1 MILDHI
7 EYTEDVDVKTGKII
21 IRERYQ
27 IAVSGACDVH
37 EDKEIK
43 DEIKVKLAK
52 SIQEQMVK
60 DLSEFFHDSFTDED
74 IFYITHISHTTLNKM
89 RQLAEFTM
97 HMSVEQVKKIL
108 SAYAILVDLGFTSK
122 EQK

>member
-7 EYTEDVDVKTGKII
+7 ECIEDVDVKTGKII

-27 IAVSGACDVH
+27 IVVRGACDIH

-60 DLSEFFHDSFTDED
+60 DLSEYFHDSFTDED
-74 IFYITHISHTTLNKM
+74 ILYITHIDHATLNKM
-89 RQLAEFTM
+89 RQLAEFTKY
-97 HMSVEQVKKIL
+97 MSAEQVKKIL
-108 SAYAILVDLGFTSK
+108 SMYAIFVDLGFASK